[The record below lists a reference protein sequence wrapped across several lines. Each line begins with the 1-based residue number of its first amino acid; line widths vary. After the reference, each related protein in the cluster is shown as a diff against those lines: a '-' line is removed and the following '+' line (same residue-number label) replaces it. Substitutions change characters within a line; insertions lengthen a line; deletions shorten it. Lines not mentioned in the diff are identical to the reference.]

1 MRRILATS
9 LLLPSLFLPAVV
21 KASTPVDDATAPT
34 PKVRVSTGVI
44 APELL
49 DANHLTIPMTIND
62 GPMPADAEV
71 GLTLTVDENGRPQD
85 VKVVKS
91 LNPLWDARVL
101 EAVSRAHFKPGSI
114 DTQPIPVE
122 MNLTVNIAQ

>member
-9 LLLPSLFLPAVV
+9 LLLPSLFFPAVV
-21 KASTPVDDATAPT
+21 NASTPVDDATAPT

-49 DANHLTIPMTIND
+49 DANHFTVPMAATD
-62 GPMPADAEV
+62 GPVPADAEV
-71 GLTLTVDENGRPQD
+71 GLTLTVDENGRPEN

-91 LNPLWDARVL
+91 LNPVWDARVL
-101 EAVSRAHFKPGSI
+101 DAVSRAHFKPGSI
-114 DTQPIPVE
+114 DTQPIPVD
-122 MNLTVNIAQ
+122 MNLTVNITY

>member
-1 MRRILATS
+1 
-9 LLLPSLFLPAVV
+9 
-21 KASTPVDDATAPT
+21 
-34 PKVRVSTGVI
+34 VI

-49 DANHLTIPMTIND
+49 DANHFTIPMTVSD
-62 GPMPADAEV
+62 GPVPADAEV
-71 GLTLTVDENGRPQD
+71 GLTLTVDESGRPQD

-91 LNPLWDARVL
+91 LNPVWDTRVL
-101 EAVSRAHFKPGSI
+101 DAVSRAHFKPGSI

>member
-9 LLLPSLFLPAVV
+9 LLFPSLFLPAAAN
-21 KASTPVDDATAPT
+21 ASKPMDDASAPT

-49 DANHLTIPMTIND
+49 GADHFTIPVSAND
-62 GPMPADAEV
+62 LPIPADAEV
-71 GLTLTVDENGRPQD
+71 GLNLTVDQNGHPGN

-91 LNPLWDARVL
+91 LSPLWDARVVD
-101 EAVSRAHFKPGSI
+101 AVSHAHFKPGTV
-114 DTQPIPVE
+114 DNEPTPIE
-122 MNLTVNIAQ
+122 LNLTVSIAK

>member
-9 LLLPSLFLPAVV
+9 LLLPSLFLPAAAN
-21 KASTPVDDATAPT
+21 ASKPTDDASAPT

-49 DANHLTIPMTIND
+49 GADHLTVPISAND
-62 GPMPADAEV
+62 GPIPFDAEV
-71 GLTLTVDENGRPQD
+71 GLTLTVDEKGRPED

-91 LNPLWDARVL
+91 LNPLWDARVVD
-101 EAVSRAHFKPGSI
+101 AVSRAHFKPGTVSNEP
-114 DTQPIPVE
+114 TPVDL
-122 MNLTVNIAQ
+122 NLIVNIAQ